1 MLIAMIAELRCNSLL
16 DGVQGGL
23 RGVQL
28 LSNINSKCDGAAR
41 QRTYGI
47 VGEHQSAFFFS
58 GQVST
63 TFSPRIL
70 ADLVDHIPEHNDDD
84 FTRIT

>member
-28 LSNINSKCDGAAR
+28 LSNINSKCDGAALAKNVWNSWR
-41 QRTYGI
+41 AP
-47 VGEHQSAFFFS
+47 EC
-58 GQVST
+58 
-63 TFSPRIL
+63 IL
-70 ADLVDHIPEHNDDD
+70 LLWPSFNDLLPSY
-84 FTRIT
+84 TG